1 MVKKL
6 SFASIMT
13 ALTVICLYGSVTL
26 PTGRIALLAITSLC
40 VLVTVIQSG
49 TKYAWLQYIA
59 ASVIGFLLVPFK
71 AQILLFVLFI
81 GYYPIAKKYIE
92 QIKNLWIEWI
102 VKILFF
108 LTILILAYFL
118 LTMVLLPFI
127 NFGPI
132 LDVVLSH
139 LALVFFVALAIFIVY
154 DYFLSLLASY
164 YAENIKKRLIIK

>member
-40 VLVTVIQSG
+40 VLATVIQAG
-49 TKYAWLQYIA
+49 TKYAWLQYV
-59 ASVIGFLLVPFK
+59 ASSIVGFLLVPFK

-92 QIKNLWIEWI
+92 QIKNLWIEWV

-108 LTILILAYFL
+108 LAVLILAYFL
-118 LTMVLLPFI
+118 LTTFLLSFI

-132 LDVVLSH
+132 LDLALSH
-139 LALVFFVALAIFIVY
+139 LALVFMIALIIFIVY
-154 DYFLSLLASY
+154 DVFLSLLASY
-164 YAENIKKRLIIK
+164 YAENIKKRLMTK